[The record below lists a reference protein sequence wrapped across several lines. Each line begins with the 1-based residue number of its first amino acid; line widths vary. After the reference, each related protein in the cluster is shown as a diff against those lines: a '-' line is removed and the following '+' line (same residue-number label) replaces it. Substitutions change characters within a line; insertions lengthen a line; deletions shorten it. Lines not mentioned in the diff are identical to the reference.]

1 MGYLA
6 RGNACAL
13 DIPMHDQYP
22 FNNQDQNNLTHVGR
36 VMYYPSKFENSC
48 YGARCTYGI
57 TYKGYYRCIM
67 KF

>member
-1 MGYLA
+1 MGYLE
-6 RGNACAL
+6 RDNACAW

-48 YGARCTYGI
+48 YGA
-57 TYKGYYRCIM
+57 
-67 KF
+67 